1 MSRPGIFESV
11 FGNEHVFMH
20 QDVQVQLLENQAS
33 CTTATCGTQTCV
45 YTARCNNFAL
55 ALTNFRIGGKLALER
70 M

>member
-33 CTTATCGTQTCV
+33 CTTATCGTQT
-45 YTARCNNFAL
+45 
-55 ALTNFRIGGKLALER
+55 
-70 M
+70 